1 MKPDTTLLLIAAAF
15 LGLANAQIKPG
26 PRPVSPATPPAASG
40 IQPSSGGTKPS
51 SGGIQPGSGGIQP
64 GSGGI
69 QPGSGGIQPGGGG
82 IQPGSGGIQPGS
94 GGIQPGSG
102 GIQPGSGGIQP
113 GSGGIQPGSG
123 GIQPGSGGI
132 QPGSGGIQ
140 PGSGGIQ
147 PGSGG
152 IQPGGGSIQPGGGGI
167 QPGGGGVQPGA
178 STCPNPRKAY
188 NQSPQVTTSI
198 SCPASDGKIYETV
211 DGSWYYLQCCTQGS
225 SNALSVGTPQVANME
240 ECLKKCADVANCETV
255 SFEPSTLYCN
265 LLDFGSFSQTSHGS
279 QLYAFPTSPPATKQP
294 TMITRRCATT
304 CPEANGQIY
313 VSPFGETFYM
323 SCGMRHGTPY
333 LNVESVSTL
342 EDCMDHCAGSPSCSS
357 VDFDQNKRVCYLS
370 NNDSPPTIA
379 APRFA
384 AAHSVGC
391 SGACE
396 GCGKKSCGAQQP
408 KPDPNQ
414 CTDNQIVHVANHPF
428 RVQCNRCYVASAVT
442 AVARPEAK
450 THEQCMQLYL
460 LEADHYV
467 GANWLKNGGC
477 HLMPAGSSVVSHAD
491 CTAALV
497 PLWK

>member
-1 MKPDTTLLLIAAAF
+1 MKPDITLYLIGAAL

-26 PRPVSPATPPAASG
+26 PRPAAPAPAAPAPAPAAPAPAAPAPAAPAPAAPAPAAPAPAT
-40 IQPSSGGTKPS
+40 
-51 SGGIQPGSGGIQP
+51 GGIQPGSGGIQP

-69 QPGSGGIQPGGGG
+69 QPGSGSIQPGSGGIQPGSGGIQPG
-82 IQPGSGGIQPGS
+82 SGSIQPGSGGIQPGS

-123 GIQPGSGGI
+123 G
-132 QPGSGGIQ
+132 
-140 PGSGGIQ
+140 
-147 PGSGG
+147 
-152 IQPGGGSIQPGGGGI
+152 
-167 QPGGGGVQPGA
+167 GVQPGNGGGTTPG
-178 STCPNPRKAY
+178 SWVCPNPRKAY
-188 NQSPQVTTSI
+188 NQSPPVTTQI
-198 SCPASDGKIYETV
+198 SCPASDGSIYETV

-225 SNALSVGTPQVANME
+225 ANALSVGTPQVSSME

-279 QLYAFPTSPPATKQP
+279 QLHAFPTSPPVTKQP
-294 TMITRRCATT
+294 TMTTRRCATT
-304 CPEANGQIY
+304 CPEGNGQIY

-370 NNDSPPTIA
+370 NNDSPPTIT

-408 KPDPNQ
+408 KPDPTQ
-414 CTDNQIVHVANHPF
+414 CVDNQIVNVGNHPF
-428 RVQCNRCYVASAVT
+428 RVKCNQCYVGAT
-442 AVARPEAK
+442 AQSVSRPEAK
-450 THEQCMQLYL
+450 THEECMQLYL
-460 LEADHYV
+460 LEANNYI
-467 GANWLKNGGC
+467 GAHWLKNGGC
-477 HLMPAGSSVVSHAD
+477 RLKPAGSAVSDHVD
-491 CTAALV
+491 CAAAFV